1 MLACYNSQCVC
12 IKNKFVYNL
21 YIPKELRRSRNMKKI
36 FIILS
41 ALTIGA
47 ISVVHADTLGDV
59 KARGYLKCGVST
71 STFGLS
77 WPDDSGRWQGI
88 DVEYCRAL
96 ATAIFGDK
104 DKVKFVMTTSKN
116 RFTSLQSGEI
126 DVLSRGTTWTLS
138 RDTDLGLDFVGVTWY
153 DGQGFLVNKALGVS
167 SAMDLNGAAVCI
179 QPGTTTELNLAD
191 YFKANDMSYE
201 PITTETPDDALKALK
216 AGRCDVYTTDA
227 TGLAGV
233 KASFPNPDAWMVLPE
248 IISKEPLGPVVRHGD
263 NEWDNIAG
271 WSLFTLIAAEEFGI
285 TSDNVDSFKASKN
298 GEVLRLLGVEG
309 DLGKFLGIRA
319 DFGYQI
325 IKQVG
330 NYAEVYDRT
339 LALTGLP
346 RGLNVQWTEGG
357 LLYAPPFR

>member
-1 MLACYNSQCVC
+1 
-12 IKNKFVYNL
+12 
-21 YIPKELRRSRNMKKI
+21 MKKI
-36 FIILS
+36 LITLG
-41 ALTIGA
+41 ALAIGA
-47 ISVVHADTLGDV
+47 TSAAQAGTLDDV

-71 STFGLS
+71 GAFGLS
-77 WPDDSGRWQGI
+77 YTDDSGRWQGI

-96 ATAIFGDK
+96 SAAVFGDK
-104 DKVKFVMTTSKN
+104 EKVKFTPLTTKN

-126 DVLSRGTTWTLS
+126 DVLSRNTTWTLS

-153 DGQGFLVNKALGVS
+153 DGQGFLISNKLGVD
-167 SAMDLNGAAVCI
+167 SATQLAGAAVCI

-191 YFKANDMSYE
+191 YFKANGMSYE
-201 PITTETPDDALKALK
+201 PITTETQDDALKALK
-216 AGRCDVYTTDA
+216 AGRCDVFTTDA

-233 KASFPNPDAWMVLPE
+233 KASFPNPDAWSILPE

-263 NEWDNIAG
+263 SAWGDVAR
-271 WSLFTLIAAEEFGI
+271 WTLNTIIVSEELGI
-285 TSDNVDSFKASKN
+285 TSNNIDSFKTSKN
-298 GEVLRLLGVEG
+298 GEILRLLGVEG

-330 NYAEVYDRT
+330 NYAQIYDRT
-339 LALTGLP
+339 VALTGLP
-346 RGLNVQWTEGG
+346 RGLNVQWTQGG